1 MPARFFVTASYLLS
15 LLSLLSAEHLKIG
28 IFLTQVVVH
37 IVGNPL
43 FQACKGQGAAH
54 LLHPA
59 HVGLRK
65 ILVFSPDNVRYFSH
79 IEKIEVAR
87 QVG

>member
-1 MPARFFVTASYLLS
+1 MPARFFVTASY

>member
-1 MPARFFVTASYLLS
+1 MPGTFQASSIGCYKMCEKFWTLP
-15 LLSLLSAEHLKIG
+15 IG

-79 IEKIEVAR
+79 IEKIEVAH